1 MFRLLMK
8 IPRTVCVAVSGGP
21 DSMAVLDFLRNGHD
35 VHVLH
40 FNHGTEHGAEA
51 WKFVLKYVNEYNLTS
66 SFGNITDYGSE
77 IPKGM
82 SKEDFWRRRRYHFF
96 KESTRGEQP
105 LVLAHNL
112 DDAVETWLFSAANGN
127 PQLIPPVRD
136 NIIRPFLLVKK
147 VDLRDWCIR
156 KGVPF
161 LDDPS
166 NNDISYPR
174 VRLRN
179 VIIPEMLKINP
190 GIHKVIAK
198 KYGKIVDIM
207 KILRHCK

>member
-1 MFRLLMK
+1 MFKLLMK
-8 IPRTVCVAVSGGP
+8 IPRTVYVAVSGGA
-21 DSMAVLDFLRNGHD
+21 DSMAVLDFLRNGHN

-51 WKFVLKYVNEYNLTS
+51 WKFVLRYVNKHNLTAD
-66 SFGNITDYGSE
+66 FGSIADYGAE

-96 KESTRGEQP
+96 KESTKGEQS

-112 DDAVETWLFSAANGN
+112 DDAVETWLFSAINGN
-127 PQLIPPVRD
+127 PKLIPPTRD

-147 VDLRDWCIR
+147 ADLRDWCVR
-156 KGVPF
+156 KNIPF

-166 NNDISYPR
+166 NDDVSYPR
-174 VRLRN
+174 IRLRN
-179 VIIPEMLKINP
+179 IIIPEILKINP
-190 GIHKVIAK
+190 GIYKVVAK
-198 KYGKIVDIM
+198 KYISVFK
-207 KILRHCK
+207 